1 MKRILLILIL
11 AVGLQIQAQDSTPSP
26 TSTPSPAPTQVTAP
40 TERPPAVTTIS
51 QDGVTLELYFDTLKQ
66 GRVGVLHLTGDDISE
81 ARLRFINQESWFFPV
96 EDEGWYALLA
106 VDMDQNPRNNYELTV
121 IVGRADAPPLTLTAT
136 FGVELGG
143 FIRES
148 INVPQD
154 RAYLIDPE
162 IERLE
167 FARMNAVFETYTQEK
182 LWDGFQ
188 YPINS
193 VLTSPFGV
201 FRTFNGTVETRHT
214 GWDLRATT
222 GTPVMAMASG
232 RVAFAGLLDIRG
244 NHIIIDHG
252 YGVYSGYSHLSQ
264 VHVTT
269 GQTVRAGQIIG
280 VSGNTGRSG
289 GAHLHWELAVNGLWV
304 DVRDF
309 MATWLP

>member
-1 MKRILLILIL
+1 MKRLLLILML
-11 AVGLQIQAQDSTPSP
+11 ALGLQINAQDSTPSP
-26 TSTPSPAPTQVTAP
+26 TPTPSPAPVQVVAP
-40 TERPPAVTTIS
+40 TERPPAITTLT
-51 QDGVTLELYFDTLKQ
+51 QEGVTLELYFDTLKQ
-66 GRVGVLHLTGDDISE
+66 GRVGLLQLVGDGISE
-81 ARLRFINQESWFFPV
+81 ARLRFINQESMFFQI
-96 EDEGWYALLA
+96 ENDGWYGLLA
-106 VDMDQNPRNNYELTV
+106 VDMDQNPRSNYELTV
-121 IVGRADAPPLTLTAT
+121 IVGRSNGAPIT
-136 FGVELGG
+136 FTTTFSVELGG

-167 FARMNAVFETYTQEK
+167 FARMGAIFENYTQEK
-182 LWDGFQ
+182 LWNGFQ

-201 FRTFNGTVETRHT
+201 FRTFNASVETRHT

-244 NHIIIDHG
+244 NHIIVDHG
-252 YGVYSGYSHLSQ
+252 YGIYSGYSHLSQ
-264 VHVTT
+264 VHVTA
-269 GQTVRAGQIIG
+269 GQSVQQGQIIG

-289 GAHLHWELAVNGLWV
+289 GAHLHWELTINGMWI